1 MLQNSSMIFKSLVST
16 KRHILILCQPSLNH
30 THILR
35 CPAHAHASAR
45 TVVLLAP
52 RCPGFR
58 HRRKFTLDP
67 HAAWKINESKM
78 GFFWGTIYRQKITG
92 PCLSFYIYIY
102 NPFQQKKIQISP
114 HLHLLIQGKNVHQ
127 DVLRIGQRIKDGPP
141 GDASQRRVGWIR
153 GMKIHLLDWKN
164 TWWRELVNLLLG
176 WWSSLH
182 CSEVRIKI
190 PFKVPV

>member
-67 HAAWKINESKM
+67 RAARKKWIKNGILLGYYISAKNSRSLLV
-78 GFFWGTIYRQKITG
+78 FI
-92 PCLSFYIYIY
+92 YIYIY
-102 NPFQQKKIQISP
+102 NPFQQKNYKYPPSP
-114 HLHLLIQGKNVHQ
+114 PAHPREECSPRCSAHWSA
-127 DVLRIGQRIKDGPP
+127 D
-141 GDASQRRVGWIR
+141 QRRSTWSWMR
-153 GMKIHLLDWKN
+153 GTKIHLLDWKN
-164 TWWRELVNLLLG
+164 TWWREFGQSAEKG

-182 CSEVRIKI
+182 CSEIRIKI
-190 PFKVPV
+190 PSKVPV